1 MAPSPTPG
9 CSDLITNGGFETD
22 GAWYI
27 PDTAYPADYST
38 ERGHGQRSMRLG
50 IPSGENVLSYSTV
63 WQTIHVPTHADD
75 PVLTFWYY
83 PVSAD
88 TEHDLQY
95 ALILDEHGVML
106 DWALYVRS
114 DAQSWTFREYSLS
127 GYKGQS
133 IRISFGVY
141 NDGGGGITSMYV
153 DDVSV
158 VVCGVQPTPSA
169 RIFLPV
175 ILRPFGEE
183 DVQHR
188 PTAPSLPLVTDSAL
202 DVYRLWVAPE
212 SVDAPDFVRSVAFNT
227 TNDLLYWA
235 ADEDVWVLNMRTR
248 TVIARIPLGTVPRGL
263 DVDVAANRIY
273 AALWEADALA
283 VIDGA
288 RHTLWKMVSGIPGA
302 SGVAVGDDCIYV
314 TATRSDDL
322 VLVDR
327 QNCAIIER
335 LPVGDAPYAVTYD
348 RGRQR
353 VYVGNAGDDT
363 VSIVDAGT
371 VALVNTVRLGGLGH
385 PQDLALDPVRD
396 RLYVTYALSPK
407 YGAIAAIDASSGQVI
422 SRLVGDGE
430 RPLFGAYGIAVDPL
444 KGWVYVAT
452 TDEMLVLAGETL
464 RVAQVISGVGPVYAF
479 GLHVDPIQGRLYVAD
494 GRHGSLSV
502 LE

>member
-1 MAPSPTPG
+1 
-9 CSDLITNGGFETD
+9 
-22 GAWYI
+22 
-27 PDTAYPADYST
+27 
-38 ERGHGQRSMRLG
+38 MRLG

-494 GRHGSLSV
+494 GRHGSLGI